1 MVLSKARHLERITI
15 ETHGLEEAQAS
26 LPCREGKKE
35 REKYI
40 NMG

>member
-26 LPCREGKKE
+26 LLCHEEKKE
-35 REKYI
+35 QEKHI